1 MPFTIDRFEDNDLVV
16 LETDDRESLDV
27 PRAHVPPEA
36 REGDVLVELPK
47 NELDGEVRYAVNFDL
62 TKQRKAEVAQLR
74 ASLPTLSDEGD
85 IEL

>member
-16 LETDDRESLDV
+16 LETDDRKSLDV

-36 REGDVLVELPK
+36 KEGDVLVELNG
-47 NELDGEVRYAVNFDL
+47 NELDGEVRYAVDFDL
-62 TKQRKAEVAQLR
+62 TEQRKAEVAQLR
-74 ASLPTLSDEGD
+74 TSLPTLSDEGD